1 MFIAIIEKSNNNQ
14 DNKFPQ
20 LTYYLNRH
28 IELDGDEH
36 GPLSLEM
43 IAELCGNNENKWNDV
58 LEVSIEA
65 LEKRISLW
73 DEIANEIK
81 LR

>member
-1 MFIAIIEKSNNNQ
+1 M
-14 DNKFPQ
+14 
-20 LTYYLNRH
+20 
-28 IELDGDEH
+28 
-36 GPLSLEM
+36 SL
-43 IAELCGNNENKWNDV
+43 NNENKWNDV

-81 LR
+81 LRQKTYNIA